1 MTEQETRELLRRR
14 HEGFT
19 GYCGI
24 RIDEAGG
31 GLCRAHV
38 ALEARHL
45 NPRGFVHGGLLCTL
59 MDVAAGSAAILAHD
73 PPRMMV
79 TQSAE
84 VHYLRPCS
92 GGTLT
97 AEARVLKA
105 GRSVAVVSV
114 EVKDEAEKL
123 VSAGTFELFYLTEE
137 KP

>member
-1 MTEQETRELLRRR
+1 MTDNEREILKDRLR
-14 HEGFT
+14 GFT

-24 RIDEAGG
+24 VIDGVTDG
-31 GLCRAHV
+31 VCRAHV
-38 ALEARHL
+38 DLQPQLL

>member
-1 MTEQETRELLRRR
+1 MTDNEREILKDRLR
-14 HEGFT
+14 GFT

-24 RIDEAGG
+24 VIDGVTDG
-31 GLCRAHV
+31 VCRAHV
-38 ALEARHL
+38 DLQPQHL